1 MLDKIPQS
9 ILMTWLYNKNQRST
23 VTAIMLHFM
32 INFFGELLNIS
43 LRAETIYIA
52 SWWVAALFVVV
63 MWKTKKN
70 TVT

>member
-9 ILMTWLYNKNQRST
+9 ILMTWLYNNNQRST
-23 VTAIMLHFM
+23 VTAILFHFM
-32 INFFGELLNIS
+32 INFVGELFNLS

-52 SWWVAALFVVV
+52 SCWVAALFVVV
-63 MWKTKKN
+63 LWKTQKI